1 VGEYFPFIHFVSAV
15 VIPFTYWVACIELG
29 VYETNENQF
38 TLTFGQVS
46 APLLPRARSSRS
58 IRINVRSSRLSWP
71 SRRSFKCA
79 SSRPV
84 YSTGFITLHGS
95 GESMVTVPNHEIPLW
110 MKLV

>member
-1 VGEYFPFIHFVSAV
+1 MGEYFPFIHFVSAV

-46 APLLPRARSSRS
+46 VLLPRARSNHS

-71 SRRSFKCA
+71 SRRSSKSA

-84 YSTGFITLHGS
+84 YSTGSITLHGS